1 MPAHYQ
7 PSPPTPTP
15 TPTPSKPNPKLLSLL
30 LKAIIMT
37 LLTSLFFLF
46 LDLASAT
53 LLLLHISLSSH
64 RHRHR
69 RSSLPSTSSSG
80 LPPRDL
86 NTLPHFRLKR
96 HARKNGAAED
106 EECVVCLDSFRD
118 GQCCRK
124 LAACGHLFHKRC
136 VDSWLVKVAS
146 CPMCRARVQSN
157 AGTKGSMVGLE
168 EDEDKKLWGDLDQ
181 LLISVLNSSLTDT
194 VLAQVLECATSSKI
208 WSTLHNLYDALSYAH
223 IIQTQFQLATLKKGP
238 KSITKYFHKAKNLS
252 TTLSAAGQPLS
263 PSQFSAFLLA
273 GLGTENES
281 VSSLTI
287 GPMPLDSRGDIKAVT
302 TAASEEESSSG
313 QHAAGVRAIEG
324 ISSKAKKALE

>member
-1 MPAHYQ
+1 MPSHDQ
-7 PSPPTPTP
+7 PSP
-15 TPTPSKPNPKLLSLL
+15 PTPSKPNPKLLSLL

-46 LDLASAT
+46 LGLASAT
-53 LLLLHISLSSH
+53 LLLLHVSLSS
-64 RHRHR
+64 HRHR

-136 VDSWLVKVAS
+136 VDSWLVKVAA
-146 CPMCRARVQSN
+146 CPMCRAHVQSN

-168 EDEDKKLWGDLDQ
+168 EDEDKKLWGDL
-181 LLISVLNSSLTDT
+181 V
-194 VLAQVLECATSSKI
+194 
-208 WSTLHNLYDALSYAH
+208 
-223 IIQTQFQLATLKKGP
+223 
-238 KSITKYFHKAKNLS
+238 
-252 TTLSAAGQPLS
+252 
-263 PSQFSAFLLA
+263 
-273 GLGTENES
+273 GL
-281 VSSLTI
+281 
-287 GPMPLDSRGDIKAVT
+287 
-302 TAASEEESSSG
+302 
-313 QHAAGVRAIEG
+313 
-324 ISSKAKKALE
+324 